1 MSSSVGMMIISNM
14 MGKIIHSCSKPPT
27 SNQTW
32 GHPRL
37 KWSFEFERTSM
48 NIVNGGLSIV
58 MFAVRRVP
66 PRHGVAWNP
75 MRYRRR
81 KTHQLWQNSKIRTM
95 VGQHVLI
102 SYNIYIDFS
111 YNVTTLYLTMT
122 STNVDFLQCSTAQYL
137 PKTRDFPFLDLEIA
151 NVEVDKLLVGGIP
164 TLLKNIR

>member
-1 MSSSVGMMIISNM
+1 
-14 MGKIIHSCSKPPT
+14 
-27 SNQTW
+27 
-32 GHPRL
+32 
-37 KWSFEFERTSM
+37 
-48 NIVNGGLSIV
+48 
-58 MFAVRRVP
+58 
-66 PRHGVAWNP
+66 
-75 MRYRRR
+75 
-81 KTHQLWQNSKIRTM
+81 M